1 MRIMPVCF
9 HSIILLFFYSFFWT
23 FVFSGMTLLFSV
35 FLVTQVTKCPSLVTP
50 MDCSPSGSSVY
61 EISQARIL
69 EWIAISFSRGS
80 SWPRNW
86 TQVSCIVG
94 RFFTD
99 WSMRESQVILDCSIF
114 FHVFRIY
121 FSKFISLRNNNY

>member
-1 MRIMPVCF
+1 MPVCF

-35 FLVTQVTKCPSLVTP
+35 FLVTQVTKCPSLDTP